1 MTIPVSRH
9 DAVGAESAPSAE
21 PAHQEA
27 DLLPQGLSSGQ
38 VAARVAAGQV
48 NRVGSGPSR
57 TVADIV
63 RANVLTRFNA
73 LLGGLLVVILVVGPL
88 QDALFGLLL
97 VANSGIGIVQELR
110 AKYALE
116 RLTVLQAPGA
126 RAVRDGAVT
135 AVPLDGLV
143 VDDIVVLDAGDQVV
157 VDGVVL
163 LAQGLEVDESLLTGE
178 SEPVDKAVGAQVRSG
193 SFAAAGHGWYRAV
206 HVGQAAYA
214 VALAAQARRFVP
226 VRSELREVTDRVLRM
241 VTWVLVPTAVLL
253 VTTQLLAARGPGWP
267 DAVRGSVAGVSG
279 MVPEGFVLLT
289 SMAFALGVVR
299 LARRRVLV
307 QELPAIEALARVD
320 VVCVDKT
327 GTLTE
332 SAMHVIGIEMLGD
345 GPLAEQALGALAAAD
360 PNPNPTLSALTE
372 RFADPGWK
380 PTASVAFSSARKWSA
395 ATYPVHGTWVL
406 GAPRLVLRKGSS
418 EVLEQAD
425 RIAASGLRVLLLA
438 RSTSDVIGE
447 QLPAD
452 PRPVALVS
460 LQERIRPTAAATLD
474 YFARQGVAV
483 KVLSGDAPPTVG
495 AIAAALG
502 LAGADRPLDASTLP
516 EDQDRLGL
524 VLTETSVLGRV
535 TPQQKLAIVT
545 ALQKRG
551 HTVAMTGDGV
561 NDVLALKQA
570 DIGVAMGAGSSAA
583 RAVARLVLLDNSFD
597 ALPGVVTEGRK
608 IISNVERVAG
618 LFLTKT
624 VYVMLLAVAVGVTGL
639 PFPFFP
645 RHLTVISTL
654 TIGVPGFFLALSPRA
669 PRVQSGILRR
679 VVRFAAPA
687 GLVAAAAAY
696 TAYAVA
702 RAQTGDDAAD
712 ARTAATLVITA
723 VGLCVLARAAR
734 PLTAPRTALITA
746 MAAIGTT
753 LLLLPVT
760 RHFLALAALPWEVWV
775 GAAVLTAGAVLLLH
789 AMRALLERF
798 LPAPTQAG
806 EPDVHDQ

>member
-1 MTIPVSRH
+1 MTVPVSRH
-9 DAVGAESAPSAE
+9 DAADPESVPSSAPARRGAERW
-21 PAHQEA
+21 
-27 DLLPQGLSSGQ
+27 PQGLNGEQ

-48 NRVGSGPSR
+48 NRVGAGHSR
-57 TVADIV
+57 TVAEIV

-73 LLGGLLVVILVVGPL
+73 LLGGLLVVILVVGPF

-97 VANSGIGIVQELR
+97 VANSGVGIVQELR

-116 RLTVLQAPGA
+116 RLTVLQAPSA
-126 RAVRDGAVT
+126 RAVRDGVVT
-135 AVPLDGLV
+135 DVPLDGLV

-157 VDGVVL
+157 VDGVVV
-163 LAQGLEVDESLLTGE
+163 LAQGLGVDESLLTGE
-178 SEPVDKAVGAQVRSG
+178 SEPVDKRVGAQVRSG
-193 SFAAAGHGWYRAV
+193 SFAAAGHGCYRAV
-206 HVGQAAYA
+206 RVGEEAYA
-214 VALAAQARRFVP
+214 AALAAQARRFEL

-241 VTWVLVPTAVLL
+241 VTWVLVPAGALL
-253 VTTQLLAARGPGWP
+253 VVTQLSAARGPGWA
-267 DAVRGSVAGVSG
+267 DAVRGGVAGVAG

-332 SAMHVIGIEMLGD
+332 SAMHVTGVEMLGAD
-345 GPLAEQALGALAAAD
+345 LPVEQALGALAAAD
-360 PNPNPTLSALTE
+360 PRPNATLSALAD
-372 RFADPGWK
+372 RFAAPGWK
-380 PTASVAFSSARKWSA
+380 AAAAVPFSSARKWSA
-395 ATYPVHGTWVL
+395 AAYPGQGSWVL
-406 GAPRLVLRKGSS
+406 GAPRLVLPKGQHQ
-418 EVLEQAD
+418 VLERAD
-425 RIAASGLRVLLLA
+425 RIASGGLRVLLLA
-438 RSTSDVIGE
+438 HSRSELVGE
-447 QLPAD
+447 LLPAALA
-452 PRPVALVS
+452 PVALVS

-483 KVLSGDAPPTVG
+483 KVLSGDASPTVG
-495 AIAAALG
+495 AVATTLG
-502 LAGADRPLDASTLP
+502 LAGADRPLDAATLP
-516 EDQDRLGL
+516 EDPDRLGQ
-524 VLTETSVLGRV
+524 VMEDTSVLGRV

-624 VYVMLLAVAVGVTGL
+624 VYVMLLAIAVGVTGL

-669 PRVQSGILRR
+669 PRVRPGILPR

-696 TAYAVA
+696 TAYALA
-702 RAQTGDDAAD
+702 RAQTGNNAAD
-712 ARTAATLVITA
+712 ARTAATVVITA
-723 VGLCVLARAAR
+723 VGLCVLTQVAR
-734 PLTAPRTALITA
+734 PLTAPRTALIGA
-746 MAAIGTT
+746 MAVVSLT
-753 LLLLPVT
+753 LLLLPMT
-760 RHFLALAALPWEVWV
+760 RHFLALAALPWPVWA
-775 GAAVLTAGAVLLLH
+775 GAAILTTGAALLLH
-789 AMRALLERF
+789 ALPALLERL
-798 LPAPTQAG
+798 LPLSDASR
-806 EPDVHDQ
+806 